1 MIMEKFD
8 TQKYIKGI
16 INDPWLG
23 TEFEGYKSLD
33 PKQKGNLGEAWVSN
47 YMERMFNSIVKA
59 ADCGSNG
66 PYDRIIDDYK
76 TEIKFGLSHSD
87 NKKQIVKKDTFT
99 INHVSVG
106 KEWERL
112 IFCGIN
118 LINGVP
124 TPNRIAWCTK
134 EDFIKCLELEGKNRL
149 FNPQQGGNNGGNDD
163 FICAGKKPLRWIES
177 IYSKDISKW

>member
-1 MIMEKFD
+1 M
-8 TQKYIKGI
+8 
-16 INDPWLG
+16 
-23 TEFEGYKSLD
+23 
-33 PKQKGNLGEAWVSN
+33 
-47 YMERMFNSIVKA
+47 
-59 ADCGSNG
+59 
-66 PYDRIIDDYK
+66 
-76 TEIKFGLSHSD
+76 
-87 NKKQIVKKDTFT
+87 
-99 INHVSVG
+99 G

-149 FNPQQGGNNGGNDD
+149 FNPQQGGNKGGNDD